1 MKKLRK
7 QAKFKSRNR
16 NKFLAGIAMV
26 ILLFLG
32 FVSSIILINQRHDDR
47 SQASFTGGAL
57 INFKKVGPF
66 PKNTLVSVPV
76 YLDTQNIDL
85 NLLNLKINIVGE
97 VESLGIKINSK
108 LPIKKV
114 DEKIEDKS
122 VFISLTEL
130 EPDQGWNT
138 NQDTELLK
146 LNFIYDGDGE
156 IGLSFDQKE
165 TIAKSAASD
174 ENIITLGENTNI
186 RIGNITPAE
195 VAPVQTEVISKTTD
209 KKNNDINNNLLIGII
224 TSSFLAFFM
233 TTLYI
238 SRNQKREKQSQTMRV
253 AA

>member
-66 PKNTLVSVPV
+66 PKNT
-76 YLDTQNIDL
+76 
-85 NLLNLKINIVGE
+85 LLNLKINIVGE